1 MENVGICFNHEAPRR
16 GENLVTRK
24 TPLSLANIISGKQ
37 NTLRMGNID
46 SLRDLGYAKDYVQ
59 GMWAALQYN
68 TPEDYIFATGQQ
80 YDVRSFIQEAF
91 GLCGYNIEWRGSG
104 TGEVGFDK
112 ISGQVLI
119 EIDPLYYRPVKVDAL
134 IGNSDKAKRQL
145 NWEPKTS
152 LKELVYIMV
161 ESDLRK
167 KNLDLKK
174 YLKSK

>member
-1 MENVGICFNHEAPRR
+1 M
-16 GENLVTRK
+16 
-24 TPLSLANIISGKQ
+24 
-37 NTLRMGNID
+37 
-46 SLRDLGYAKDYVQ
+46 
-59 GMWAALQYN
+59 
-68 TPEDYIFATGQQ
+68 
-80 YDVRSFIQEAF
+80 RSFIQEAF

-112 ISGQVLI
+112 ISGRVLI
-119 EIDPLYYRPVKVDAL
+119 EIDPLYYRPVKVGAL

-167 KNLDLKK
+167 NNLDPKK